1 MMIKSA
7 AQIEKVRRACRV
19 VAEVLQQLREHARP
33 GATTA
38 ELDVLAEAY
47 IRAQGCLPAF
57 KGYQGYPKTL
67 CTSVNDQIVHGIP
80 SGYVLKNGDLLSVD
94 VGAVYDGFYGDGAV
108 TLLMGEVSEKHRLL
122 AEVTEGSL
130 YKGIAQARAG
140 NRLSDISHAV
150 QSHVERFGFAVV
162 RDFVGHG
169 IGAQLHEEP
178 QLPNFGPPGQGPL
191 LKAGMLLALEPMVNE
206 YTPHVR
212 ILSDRWTAVTVDGG
226 YSAHFEH
233 TILVTDDGP
242 EILTRLGE

>member
-1 MMIKSA
+1 MIKSA

-38 ELDVLAEAY
+38 ELDVLAETY

-191 LKAGMLLALEPMVNE
+191 LKAGMMLALEPMVNE

>member
-1 MMIKSA
+1 
-7 AQIEKVRRACRV
+7 
-19 VAEVLQQLREHARP
+19 
-33 GATTA
+33 
-38 ELDVLAEAY
+38 
-47 IRAQGCLPAF
+47 
-57 KGYQGYPKTL
+57 
-67 CTSVNDQIVHGIP
+67 
-80 SGYVLKNGDLLSVD
+80 
-94 VGAVYDGFYGDGAV
+94 
-108 TLLMGEVSEKHRLL
+108 
-122 AEVTEGSL
+122 
-130 YKGIAQARAG
+130 
-140 NRLSDISHAV
+140 
-150 QSHVERFGFAVV
+150 VERFGFAVV

-191 LKAGMLLALEPMVNE
+191 LKTGMLLALEPMVNE

>member
-1 MMIKSA
+1 MIKSA

-33 GATTA
+33 GVTTG

-191 LKAGMLLALEPMVNE
+191 LKTGMLLALEPMVNE

>member
-33 GATTA
+33 GVTTG

-191 LKAGMLLALEPMVNE
+191 LKTGMLLALEPMVNE

>member
-1 MMIKSA
+1 MIKSA

>member
-1 MMIKSA
+1 MIKSA

-33 GATTA
+33 GVTTG

>member
-130 YKGIAQARAG
+130 YKGIAQAHAG

-191 LKAGMLLALEPMVNE
+191 LKTGMLLALEPMVNE

>member
-1 MMIKSA
+1 MIKSA

-33 GATTA
+33 GVTTG

-108 TLLMGEVSEKHRLL
+108 TLLMGDVSEKHRLL

-191 LKAGMLLALEPMVNE
+191 LKTGMLLALEPMVNE

>member
-1 MMIKSA
+1 MIKSA

-191 LKAGMLLALEPMVNE
+191 LKTGMLLALEPMVNE

>member
-33 GATTA
+33 GVTTG

-191 LKAGMLLALEPMVNE
+191 LKTGMLLALEPMVNE

-233 TILVTDDGP
+233 TVAVTADGP
-242 EILTRLGE
+242 EILTRLSE

>member
-1 MMIKSA
+1 MMIKSPH
-7 AQIEKVRRACRV
+7 QIDRVRRASRV
-19 VAEVLQQLREHARP
+19 VAEVLQQVRELAAP
-33 GATTA
+33 GMTTG
-38 ELDVLAEAY
+38 ELDAVAEAY
-47 IRAQGCLPAF
+47 IRQQGCLPAF

-80 SGYVLKNGDLLSVD
+80 SGYALKSGDLLSVD

-108 TLLMGEVSEKHRLL
+108 TLLMGDVSEKHRLL

-178 QLPNFGPPGQGPL
+178 QLPNFGEPGQGPL
-191 LKAGMLLALEPMVNE
+191 LKAGMILALEPMVNE
-206 YTPHVR
+206 FTPHVR

-233 TILVTDDGP
+233 TILITEDGP
-242 EILTRLGE
+242 EILTRLGD

>member
-1 MMIKSA
+1 
-7 AQIEKVRRACRV
+7 
-19 VAEVLQQLREHARP
+19 
-33 GATTA
+33 
-38 ELDVLAEAY
+38 
-47 IRAQGCLPAF
+47 
-57 KGYQGYPKTL
+57 
-67 CTSVNDQIVHGIP
+67 
-80 SGYVLKNGDLLSVD
+80 VLKNGDLLSVD

>member
-33 GATTA
+33 GATTG